1 MANLKDIRNK
11 IKSVKSIQQVTK
23 AMKMVA
29 AAKLRKSQESMEK
42 SRPYSGSIK
51 DTINSILPD
60 INRSL
65 LPILDSRPVKK
76 SLFVAI
82 SADRGMAGGFNANVI
97 KRTEKEINEFGK
109 NKSELICI
117 GKKAYDH
124 FKTRDYNIVK
134 FHLDFWSD
142 LKFNAAKSI
151 GDDIVERYRNKE
163 IDSVHFIYN
172 EFKSSQG
179 FTPGEILSKSSSLKG
194 VLEPFSSKANIM
206 LLPLQSGH
214 DGLYP
219 SRLHPSPVFEL
230 CRMIVVLAHQTP
242 LAAHRLPRRD
252 VRPGDVAVARYLG
265 EARHRSQVSRARSG
279 VGQVPPERSPVG
291 EDHAQRADGDRQL
304 GRHHLG
310 VVPPLIGA
318 ELANGP
324 EHVIDRQLQSR
335 RRWCR
340 LELHRLV

>member
-29 AAKLRKSQESMEK
+29 AAKLRKSQDNMEK

-65 LPILDSRPVKK
+65 LPILDNRPIEK

-97 KRTEKEINEFGK
+97 KRTEKEINKFGK

-124 FKTRDYNIVK
+124 FKTRDYNIIK
-134 FHLDFWSD
+134 YHIDFWND
-142 LKFNAAKSI
+142 LNFNSAKSI

-172 EFKSSQG
+172 EFKSVAAQIIRSEQL
-179 FTPGEILSKSSSLKG
+179 FPLEYHASDNEVLIINKDFIPSKDEIVRTLIPKYINVQIWQYFLESNASEQAARMLAMENATENAGEMISDLS
-194 VLEPFSSKANIM
+194 LEYNKARQAAITTEIIEIV
-206 LLPLQSGH
+206 SG
-214 DGLYP
+214 
-219 SRLHPSPVFEL
+219 
-230 CRMIVVLAHQTP
+230 
-242 LAAHRLPRRD
+242 
-252 VRPGDVAVARYLG
+252 
-265 EARHRSQVSRARSG
+265 
-279 VGQVPPERSPVG
+279 
-291 EDHAQRADGDRQL
+291 
-304 GRHHLG
+304 
-310 VVPPLIGA
+310 
-318 ELANGP
+318 ANA
-324 EHVIDRQLQSR
+324 
-335 RRWCR
+335 
-340 LELHRLV
+340 LEG

>member
-29 AAKLRKSQESMEK
+29 AAKLRKSQENMEK

-65 LPILDSRPVKK
+65 LPILDNRPIQK

-97 KRTEKEINEFGK
+97 KKTEKKISEFGK

-134 FHLDFWSD
+134 YYIDFWNE
-142 LKFNAAKSI
+142 LKFNSAKSI

-172 EFKSSQG
+172 EFKSVASQIIRSEQL
-179 FTPGEILSKSSSLKG
+179 FPLEYHISDNEAPIINKDFMPSKDEIVRTLIPKYINVQIWQYFLESNASEQAARMLAMENATENAGEMISDLS
-194 VLEPFSSKANIM
+194 LEYNKARQAAITTEIM
-206 LLPLQSGH
+206 KL
-214 DGLYP
+214 
-219 SRLHPSPVFEL
+219 
-230 CRMIVVLAHQTP
+230 
-242 LAAHRLPRRD
+242 
-252 VRPGDVAVARYLG
+252 
-265 EARHRSQVSRARSG
+265 
-279 VGQVPPERSPVG
+279 
-291 EDHAQRADGDRQL
+291 
-304 GRHHLG
+304 
-310 VVPPLIGA
+310 
-318 ELANGP
+318 
-324 EHVIDRQLQSR
+324 
-335 RRWCR
+335 
-340 LELHRLV
+340 